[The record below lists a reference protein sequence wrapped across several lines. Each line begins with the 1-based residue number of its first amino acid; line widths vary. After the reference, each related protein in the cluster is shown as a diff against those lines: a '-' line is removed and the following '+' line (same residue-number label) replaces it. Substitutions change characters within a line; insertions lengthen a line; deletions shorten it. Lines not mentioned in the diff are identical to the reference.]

1 MFYTLDSWNRI
12 LHLGS
17 QTCGI
22 RVARPSRNKRKRN
35 DPEGHASTVQRARVR
50 RRISRRRGRGR
61 RKRKRGVRYTWP
73 GTARPIS
80 PVRPNSARDQK
91 PWPLSLSLSLFL
103 FLFLFLFHRVSCT
116 LLWLQFMAVIT
127 SIGPWLGLNDLFVCT
142 VHFIGPAL
150 RLDRPMESLRH
161 LPIFTNFANREN

>member
-91 PWPLSLSLSLFL
+91 PWPLSLFLSLSLSLSPRFV
-103 FLFLFLFHRVSCT
+103 HPSVA
-116 LLWLQFMAVIT
+116 AVY
-127 SIGPWLGLNDLFVCT
+127 GR
-142 VHFIGPAL
+142 HY
-150 RLDRPMESLRH
+150 LDRALARIKRFVRVHGPLYRSCVASR
-161 LPIFTNFANREN
+161 